1 MTIESEG
8 EFDYDEFAA
17 AIKET
22 FPEPDTIGLILAKKT
37 YTAAVN
43 NINEMIFTQVE
54 NLDAKVLH

>member
-8 EFDYDEFAA
+8 EFDYDEFTAA
-17 AIKET
+17 MKET

-43 NINEMIFTQVE
+43 NINEMISI
-54 NLDAKVLH
+54 